1 MTDHPIDSLTQEIK
15 THARSLG
22 ADLCGIADVDR
33 FTETPPGHHPTD
45 ILSDCRSA
53 IVVASQ
59 FPADQ
64 LDVAGDAYTIAR
76 DNMREKMNQIAVR
89 LAAWMNSRGMKSQ
102 EVLAA
107 GRITMEPD
115 GRIRDQLSLKHAGM
129 LAGLGK
135 IGKNSLLINE
145 QYGNMIWISAVLTTT
160 SLVSDPLADYRA
172 CLPNCRK
179 CVQACKVNAFEDQV
193 VQQRVCYSYAFR
205 KVNDRKDEKTE
216 IIVCNTCRVVCPH
229 AFGIHKT

>member
-1 MTDHPIDSLTQEIK
+1 MVDHPIDALTQEIK
-15 THARSLG
+15 TQAMSLG

-45 ILSDCRSA
+45 ILPGCRSV
-53 IVVASQ
+53 IVVASR
-59 FPADQ
+59 FPTDQ
-64 LDVAGDAYTIAR
+64 LDVVGDAYTIAR

-107 GRITMEPD
+107 GRITMED
-115 GRIRDQLSLKHAGM
+115 GRFRDQLSLKHAGM
-129 LAGLGK
+129 LAGLGR
-135 IGKNSLLINE
+135 IGRNSLLINE
-145 QYGNMIWISAVLTTT
+145 QYGNMIWLSGVLTTA
-160 SLVSDPLADYRA
+160 SLVYDPLVDYVA
-172 CLPNCRK
+172 CLPGCRR
-179 CVQACKVNAFEDQV
+179 CAEACKANAFEDKV
-193 VQQRVCYSYAFR
+193 VQQQVCYSHAFR
-205 KVNDRKDEKTE
+205 KVNDREDGKTE